1 LQGSTREN
9 QGRQV
14 DSEQTEG
21 LFNKTAARKGIG
33 RFKPL
38 DQKPTAEVRSAAEG
52 ARAGGRALTGG
63 PGGVSDRGGGRT
75 DRSGLAPGHTGTDR
89 RARTQGARA

>member
-1 LQGSTREN
+1 MVQSARLQGPAREN

-21 LFNKTAARKGIG
+21 LFNKTTARRGIG

-38 DQKPTAEVRSAAEG
+38 D
-52 ARAGGRALTGG
+52 
-63 PGGVSDRGGGRT
+63 
-75 DRSGLAPGHTGTDR
+75 
-89 RARTQGARA
+89 